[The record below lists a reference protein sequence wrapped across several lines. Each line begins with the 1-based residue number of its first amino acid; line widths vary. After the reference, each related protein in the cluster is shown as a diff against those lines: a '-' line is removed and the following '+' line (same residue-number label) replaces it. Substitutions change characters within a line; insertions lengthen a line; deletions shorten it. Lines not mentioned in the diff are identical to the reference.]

1 MTGEYSGLL
10 LLNKTPGITSFEA
23 LRTVKKVFA
32 TNKVGH
38 TGTLDKFATG
48 LLLVLVGRAVK
59 LASWVSGADKQYEGL
74 IRFGVETD
82 TLDPEGVSIAE
93 GPIPTREALEG
104 VLPLFRGDILQ
115 APPEYSAV
123 HVAGERASRL
133 ARQGMAVDLPKRT
146 VSVYALELCAYE
158 PPLARIRV
166 HCSKGTYIRSL
177 ARDLACAAGS
187 RGHLVSLN
195 RTHIAGF
202 PVSEAVELGEDVSPA
217 WVRALKPIDP
227 QVFQTLSLP
236 WMLVDDAIALKMI
249 HGKPLDTLIDEGK
262 LSPGSVS
269 RPKTG
274 EPCVVGV
281 FRESGGDTAG
291 TLVGIIEKKA
301 PQERG
306 GWSYGYVYAR
316 A

>member
-38 TGTLDKFATG
+38 TGTLDKFAAG

-82 TLDPEGVSIAE
+82 TLDPEGIPIAE
-93 GPIPTREALEG
+93 GPIPTGEALEG
-104 VLPLFRGDILQ
+104 VLSLFRGDILQ

-133 ARQGMAVDLPKRT
+133 ARKGIAVDLPKRP
-146 VSVYALELCAYE
+146 VSVYALELCSYE

-177 ARDLACAAGS
+177 ARDLARAAGS

-202 PVSEAVELGEDVSPA
+202 PVSEAVELGVSPA
-217 WVRALKPIDP
+217 LVRALKPIDI
-227 QVFQTLSLP
+227 QVFKTLSLP
-236 WMLVDDAIALKMI
+236 WMLVDDTIALKMI

-262 LSPGSVS
+262 LSAGSAPC
-269 RPKTG
+269 PKTG
-274 EPCVVGV
+274 EPGVAGV
-281 FRESGGDTAG
+281 FRESGGGDTAG